1 MRLVGS
7 RPSVSAGEWLTMW
20 LTKTLVVEMVK
31 TSIPVNANPRFMFC
45 NRGRWLVALGT
56 GKIQRIPFMKYR
68 SHRLRRFHFG
78 LFTGPLAAAWITASV
93 ALIRAEDLPHDTR
106 ILTGKLENGVTW
118 IYRQHDNPP
127 GKMALMMRVGSGSL
141 NETDA
146 QKGLAHFMEH
156 MCFNGSE
163 HFPPGKLIPYF
174 ESIGMQFG
182 ADLNAFT
189 SFDETAYMLFTPD
202 TKAEQIDKALL
213 VLSDYAFRVTL
224 PEDEINKERG
234 VVLEEARSGKS
245 AFQRIRDKL
254 WPELFS
260 GSRFADRLPI
270 GDEKIIA
277 TAQRPFFEDYYRTFY
292 RPENITVVLVGDA
305 KPDDFI
311 PLIKKWFGEYK
322 PTAAPRKEMGPEF
335 KPFTRERAIVV
346 TDPEMAYCQVQMLNI
361 RPGRPP
367 TTTVERARTDL
378 IEALSG
384 WIIGRRFD
392 DRVKKGLASYRAAG
406 AGAEDFF
413 HDAVLVAGY
422 TVGEPK
428 DWSKML
434 DEMETEIARA
444 REYGFTEH
452 ELALAKK
459 NLLADAERAV
469 RTESTRNA
477 REVINEIIS
486 SVNNRTPVLSAQQN
500 LDLDN
505 EVFPTIQASEVSS
518 TFREEFAPGTSAYV
532 VTTSG
537 KAGAIVP
544 TRDEVAKVA
553 DAALARKVVSIK
565 EDDSASS
572 LLASEPKPGKL
583 SENTLDADLGITS
596 AWLDNGVRV
605 HHRFMDYKK
614 DSILVS
620 ISLAGGEIEET
631 AENRGLTEVASLAVN
646 EAATHRLA
654 SSAIR
659 DLMTGKNIGVSA
671 GSAGDSLV
679 LQVTGSPKDLE
690 AGLQEA
696 YALLTDGIIEDS
708 AFKNWRLSTLQ
719 GIEQR
724 EKIPQAKATE
734 AREDLLSGG
743 DPRRAPLTKANVEA
757 LSAAK
762 AQAWFE
768 RLRGDAPIEV
778 AVVGDMKLEVAQP
791 LIEKYLGS
799 LPRRGRS
806 ADNLRKL
813 RLLHRKP
820 GPLSCRVEVGTVTP
834 QAIAIAGFAS
844 SEGRNAADSR
854 ALALAGNILTSKL
867 IKRVREDLSLV
878 YSISAN
884 NIPAWIYEDGGRFGS
899 GAPCDP
905 ANAPKVMDEIMRM
918 FKEFAAGG
926 PTDEELANGKKQIAN
941 HLDESMRE
949 PSYWSSILSSY
960 DLQGRNLDEEKRA
973 KEAFAALTK
982 EQVREVFQKYFTPS
996 RTYEVVA
1003 LPVKPKE

>member
-1 MRLVGS
+1 
-7 RPSVSAGEWLTMW
+7 
-20 LTKTLVVEMVK
+20 
-31 TSIPVNANPRFMFC
+31 
-45 NRGRWLVALGT
+45 
-56 GKIQRIPFMKYR
+56 MKYR
-68 SHRLRRFHFG
+68 TCRPHQTQFG
-78 LFTGPLAAAWITASV
+78 PFTRALAAAWFLVSIAV
-93 ALIRAEDLPHDTR
+93 LQAKDLPHDTR

-118 IYRQHDNPP
+118 FYRQHDNPP

-141 NETDA
+141 NESDA

-156 MCFNGSE
+156 MCFNGSD

-202 TKAEQIDKALL
+202 TKVEQIDKALM
-213 VLSDYAFRVTL
+213 VMSDYAFRVTL
-224 PEDEINKERG
+224 PDDEINKERG

-245 AFQRIRDKL
+245 PFQRIRDKL

-260 GSRFADRLPI
+260 GSRFANRLPI

-277 TAQRPFFEDYYRTFY
+277 TAQRPVFEDYYRTFY

-305 KPDDFI
+305 KPDDLI

-322 PTAAPRKEMGPEF
+322 PAVPARQEKGPEF

-346 TDPEMAYCQVQMLNI
+346 TDPEMAYCQIQMVNI

-378 IEALSG
+378 IEALSD

-392 DRVKKGLASYRAAG
+392 DRVKKGLASYRG
-406 AGAEDFF
+406 AGAAVQDFF
-413 HDAVLVAGY
+413 HDAVLVTGY
-422 TVGEPK
+422 AVGESK
-428 DWSKML
+428 DWPKML
-434 DEMETEIARA
+434 DEMETEIVRA

-477 REVINEIIS
+477 REIINEIIS
-486 SVNNRTPVLSAQQN
+486 SVNDRSPVLSARQN

-505 EVFPTIQASEVSS
+505 EVFPTIQIAEVSAS
-518 TFREEFAPGTSAYV
+518 FKEEFTSGTSAYV
-532 VTTSG
+532 VTTSS
-537 KAGAIVP
+537 KPGAIVP
-544 TRDEVAKVA
+544 TREEVAKVV
-553 DAALARKVVSIK
+553 DAALARKVEPIK

-572 LLASEPKPGKL
+572 LLASEPKPGKVAE
-583 SENTLDADLGITS
+583 SALDADLGITS
-596 AWLDNGVRV
+596 AWLDNGIRV

-614 DSILVS
+614 DSILIS

-631 AENRGLTEVASLAVN
+631 AENRGVTDVASLAIN

-659 DLMTGKNIGVSA
+659 DLMTGKNINVSG
-671 GSAGDSLV
+671 GSAGDSL
-679 LQVTGSPKDLE
+679 LIHVTGSPKDLE

-708 AFKNWRLSTLQ
+708 AFKNWKLSTLQ
-719 GIEQR
+719 SIEQS
-724 EKIPQAKATE
+724 EKIPQAKAVQ

-757 LSAAK
+757 LSVAK
-762 AQAWFE
+762 GQAWFD
-768 RLRGDAPIEV
+768 RLRAGAPIEV
-778 AVVGDMKLEVAQP
+778 AVVGDMKLEAVKP

-799 LPRRGRS
+799 LPTRSRS
-806 ADNLRKL
+806 ADDLLKL
-813 RLLHRKP
+813 RHLHRLP
-820 GPLSCRVEVGTVTP
+820 GPLSRRVEVATVTP

-844 SEGRNAADSR
+844 TDGRNADDSR
-854 ALALAGNILTSKL
+854 ALALAANILTSKL
-867 IKRVREDLSLV
+867 IKRIREDLSLV
-878 YSISAN
+878 YSISAIN
-884 NIPAWIYEDGGRFGS
+884 TPAWIFQDGGRFGS

-905 ANAPKVMDEIMRM
+905 ANADKVVDEIMKM
-918 FKEFAAGG
+918 FKEFADAG
-926 PTDEELANGKKQIAN
+926 PTDEDLANGKKQIAN

-949 PSYWSSILSSY
+949 PSYWWSILSSY
-960 DLQGRNLDEEKRA
+960 DLQGRNLDEEKRV

-982 EQVREVFQKYFTPS
+982 ERVQQVFQKYFTPA
-996 RTYEVVA
+996 RTYQVIAV
-1003 LPVKPKE
+1003 PVKPKP